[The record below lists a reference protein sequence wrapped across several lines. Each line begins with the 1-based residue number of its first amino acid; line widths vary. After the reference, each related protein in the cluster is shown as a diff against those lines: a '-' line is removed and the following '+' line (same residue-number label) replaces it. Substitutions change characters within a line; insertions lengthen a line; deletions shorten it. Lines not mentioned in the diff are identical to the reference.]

1 MTAVESDQSIDR
13 HATAALTITVSNLGS
28 NGLAAF
34 SNARF
39 TAKRDVSDDDSAAII
54 SKSLTGGGIT
64 VTTNGGTGVDGVLSV
79 AITQADTAALPA
91 GYAVALVYDVWLYDA
106 AGEGYPV
113 ATGTLTVTPTATQA
127 TS

>member
-1 MTAVESDQSIDR
+1 MSAIESDQSIDR
-13 HATAALTITVSNLGS
+13 HATTALDITVSNLGS
-28 NGLAAF
+28 GGLAAF

-39 TAKRDVSDDDSAAII
+39 TAKRDVSDADASAII
-54 SKSLTGGGIT
+54 SKQLGSGIT
-64 VTTNGGTGVDGVLSV
+64 VTTNGGVGVNGVLTVS
-79 AITQADTAALPA
+79 ITQADTAALPT

-106 AGEGYPV
+106 SGEGYPV

>member
-13 HATAALTITVSNLGS
+13 NATAALAITVANLGA

-39 TAKRDVSDDDSAAII
+39 TAKRDLSDADASAII
-54 SKSLTGGGIT
+54 SKQLGSGIT
-64 VTTNGGTGVDGVLSV
+64 VTTNGGVGVDGVLTV
-79 AITQADTAALPA
+79 AITQADTAALPT
-91 GYAVALVYDVWLYDA
+91 GYAVALVYDVRLYDA
-106 AGEGYPV
+106 GGDAYTV
-113 ATGTLTVTPTATQA
+113 AQGILTVTPTATQA

>member
-1 MTAVESDQSIDR
+1 MSAVVSDQSIDR
-13 HATAALTITVSNLGS
+13 NATTALNITVTNLGA

-39 TAKRDVSDDDSAAII
+39 TAKRDLSDPDASAII
-54 SKSLTGGGIT
+54 SKQLGSGIT
-64 VTTNGGTGVDGVLSV
+64 ITTNGGVGVDGVLSV
-79 AITQADTAALPA
+79 AITQADTAALPT
-91 GYAVALVYDVWLYDA
+91 GYAVALVYDVRLYDA
-106 AGEGYPV
+106 AGDGYPV